1 MIGPLTNLALALRKE
16 PALPGLLDLIVLGGC
31 GNGEGNVT
39 RTAEFNIYA
48 DPEAARE
55 VFGFEWS
62 LGITVLP
69 WELLLNHPI
78 PWDDFDRL
86 LYPPGLET
94 GSDRLLYPPGLET
107 GSQVNVDGGSSS
119 ADRIRSLLGEACRL
133 EPINR
138 LQLYIS
144 LQRRVT
150 SNPNPNWPLGC
161 PM

>member
-1 MIGPLTNLALALRKE
+1 M
-16 PALPGLLDLIVLGGC
+16 
-31 GNGEGNVT
+31 T

-94 GSDRLLYPPGLET
+94 GSE
-107 GSQVNVDGGSSS
+107 VHVDGGSSS
-119 ADRIRSLLGEACRL
+119 AAHYLEKLAGWSL
-133 EPINR
+133 
-138 LQLYIS
+138 
-144 LQRRVT
+144 
-150 SNPNPNWPLGC
+150 
-161 PM
+161 